1 MKSFPPLSAVLLLLL
16 STSALAAQV
25 SEADFAGTWE
35 LVSIEVVD
43 ESGEWVPWPNP
54 MGGRAVGVLMYD
66 GDRNMA
72 AQITSDP
79 RSVVTPPEWGDIIH
93 GYMAYYG
100 RYEVDATERTVTH
113 HRRNHLN
120 PDRGN
125 VSVVRHFELEGD
137 RLILTVAPDLD
148 VRLTWTRDR

>member
-1 MKSFPPLSAVLLLLL
+1 MTSFTPLSGVLLLL

-25 SEADFAGTWE
+25 SEADFGGTWE
-35 LVSIEVVD
+35 LVSIQVLD
-43 ESGEWVPWPNP
+43 ESGDWVPWPNP

-66 GDRNMA
+66 GVRNMS

-79 RSVVTPPEWGDIIH
+79 RSVVTPPDWRDIIY

-100 RYEVDATERTVTH
+100 RYEVDAVEHTVTH
-113 HRRNHLN
+113 HRRNHIN

-125 VSVVRHFELEGD
+125 DSVVRRFELDGD
-137 RLILTVAPDLD
+137 RLSLTVVPDLD
-148 VRLTWTRDR
+148 VRLTWVRDR